1 MIHRDKHDGAKPGYT
16 VISNLPINDKA
27 LSLEAIGML
36 LRILSLPDNWGFN
49 VNGLVKRFGLK
60 KSTVTRVIK
69 ELETNDYIVRY
80 KKKNEINQFNGWQ
93 WEIYEIPDK
102 ENIPKS
108 AASDFGNNRHQ
119 ENPMSEIPD
128 YRETRVS
135 GKTIM
140 EDSEIGKSTNI
151 TKTDNNSVHNKQ
163 NTDHD
168 QLTSEINT
176 YKEKSMEKH
185 TNMGD
190 KHCYGEYKHVR
201 LSDKDV
207 QNLFQS
213 LGVDTTN
220 EFIQILDDYLEGHPQ
235 KSYGNH
241 YRTILS
247 WVKSN
252 SRGSAQDDSTNL
264 ASGNVFSEL
273 MRKEGLT

>member
-60 KSTVTRVIK
+60 KSSVTRVIK
-69 ELETNDYIVRY
+69 ELETNGYIVRY

-108 AASDFGNNRHQ
+108 EAADIGNNRHQ

-201 LSDKDV
+201 LSDEDV

-213 LGVDTTN
+213 LGVEETN
-220 EFIQILDDYLEGHPQ
+220 NYIQKLDDYLEGNP
-235 KSYGNH
+235 KKGYGNH

-247 WVKSN
+247 WVEKNDKN
-252 SRGSAQDDSTNL
+252 SGNSKDVT
-264 ASGNVFSEL
+264 SGNVFSDL

>member
-60 KSTVTRVIK
+60 KSTITRVIK
-69 ELETNDYIVRY
+69 ELETNGYIVRY

-102 ENIPKS
+102 ANIPKS
-108 AASDFGNNRHQ
+108 EAADIGNNRHQ

-168 QLTSEINT
+168 QLTSEI
-176 YKEKSMEKH
+176 KSSPKFCV
-185 TNMGD
+185 N
-190 KHCYGEYKHVR
+190 
-201 LSDKDV
+201 S
-207 QNLFQS
+207 
-213 LGVDTTN
+213 
-220 EFIQILDDYLEGHPQ
+220 
-235 KSYGNH
+235 
-241 YRTILS
+241 ILS
-247 WVKSN
+247 IICFLLP
-252 SRGSAQDDSTNL
+252 RTL
-264 ASGNVFSEL
+264 SGA
-273 MRKEGLT
+273 